1 MPPPVF
7 NTASELLAH
16 ILLQIAP
23 NGNEEITGQRHQDV
37 LVTTVNSLLNIVASL
52 PGQTVNDFPAWS
64 GGTNY
69 PGGVETVVKHSGKLW
84 LFVSPTDS
92 LGTQPG
98 TNGLVW
104 QEINAVQLAHF
115 RNRDQYLDQG
125 GPGEVS
131 AMQLRR
137 LLATRNAW
145 RQAVDA
151 IATEPAGGEP
161 IGYVYAIDAPASGD
175 FAGYEGSLAERIAT
189 GWTFIN
195 VQDGDTMRFRDY
207 AAILMRT
214 TGSWSIYDLDLA
226 VSTPGLGPVTAAGA
240 TTYSAMTQTGGPLR
254 WLGNAG
260 GAYAVNAP
268 GDVVVNY
275 AGSCAVDVTVS
286 ANATMKVASHVP
298 GSLWFMTVRAVS
310 GGTLTWDSAYWRRL
324 NGVTLPT
331 TIGVGESYL
340 LTIFSTLGKE
350 VVINA
355 GLISTP

>member
-37 LVTTVNSLLNIVASL
+37 LVTTVNSLLSIVASL

-64 GGTNY
+64 GGTTY
-69 PGGVETVVKHSGKLW
+69 PGGVETVVKHGGKLW
-84 LFVSPTDS
+84 LFVSSTDS

-161 IGYVYAIDAPASGD
+161 IGYVYAIENGASGD
-175 FAGYEGSLAERIAT
+175 FSGYDGQLAERIAT
-189 GWTFIN
+189 GWSFLQI
-195 VQDGDTMRFRDY
+195 QDGDTMRFRDVK
-207 AAILMRT
+207 ALLMRI
-214 TGSWSIYDLDLA
+214 TGAWFEFPLELQ
-226 VSTPGLGPVTAAGA
+226 GLSNV
-240 TTYSAMTQTGGPLR
+240 LE
-254 WLGNAG
+254 
-260 GAYAVNAP
+260 
-268 GDVVVNY
+268 
-275 AGSCAVDVTVS
+275 AGSLTGFKSITIQYPLCEQWSSVGH
-286 ANATMKVASHVP
+286 N
-298 GSLWFMTVRAVS
+298 S
-310 GGTLTWDSAYWRRL
+310 GGTLTLQLGTQPCLSVNINSAATISFSTSGSAGPSTHWVLLTGAGIPHSLTWPGSTWYKTA
-324 NGVTLPT
+324 GVTLPT
-331 TIGVGESYL
+331 TINPGQRYL
-340 LTIFSTLGKE
+340 MHLRRTP
-350 VVINA
+350 
-355 GLISTP
+355 STPPVIMSCDEISFA

>member
-37 LVTTVNSLLNIVASL
+37 LVTTVNSLLNIVACL

-64 GGTNY
+64 GGATY

-151 IATEPAGGEP
+151 IATEPVGGEP
-161 IGYVYAIDAPASGD
+161 IGYVYVVDNGATGD
-175 FAGYEGSLAERIAT
+175 FAGYDGNLAERIST
-189 GWTFIN
+189 GWQFAQI
-195 VQDGDTMRFRDY
+195 QDGDTMRFRDY
-207 AAILMRT
+207 PAIVMRT
-214 TGSWSIYDLDLA
+214 AGSWFIYDLDQALSVPALGA
-226 VSTPGLGPVTAAGA
+226 VTGVGAATNQA
-240 TTYSAMTQTGGPLR
+240 ITQTGGPLR
-254 WLGNAG
+254 WLGNPG
-260 GAYAVNAP
+260 GGYAANAP

-286 ANATMKVASHVP
+286 ANATMKVASHVA
-298 GSLWFMTVRAVS
+298 GSLWFMTIRAVT
-310 GGTLTWDSAYWRRL
+310 GGTLSWDTAYWRRL

-331 TIGVGESYL
+331 NIAMGESYL
-340 LTIFSTLGKE
+340 LTCFSALGKE